1 MAAKET
7 GLFKRIAAALERL
20 APAAIA
26 AAAPAKGDAFVWE
39 PGHGGLISP
48 GRVAERAAC
57 PAQGIDGA
65 RDTLFENTRRF
76 AQGLPAN
83 NALLWGARAAW
94 ARARWSRRCMPRSTA
109 RPSRAKA
116 SSWSRFI
123 ARKSQPCPPCC
134 ASCAPT
140 ARRFLLYCDDLSSTR
155 DDTSYKSLKAALEG
169 GIEGRPANVLL
180 YATSN
185 RRHLMPREMM
195 ENERSTA
202 INPSE
207 AVEEKVSLSDRFGL
221 WLGFHNCSQDE
232 YLAMVDGYAQH
243 YRLAVDGLHA
253 RALAWSKHPRQPL
266 RPRRLAVHPGRRG
279 GDGEEVVASRHPSR
293 LASFAMLR
301 TLAPQDDDFRKPCI
315 LKKARHPEVRAKR
328 ASKGDAP
335 ALQLAALI
343 RSHHDASRQQ
353 RLGIDRGACRGGS
366 RNGVAARRRR
376 RSPPAVAITC
386 PATTLSARLTR
397 MELTCA

>member
-48 GRVAERAAC
+48 GRVANVPLALLK
-57 PAQGIDGA
+57 GIDGA

-83 NALLWGARAAW
+83 NALLWGARGMGKSSLVKAVHAEINRT
-94 ARARWSRRCMPRSTA
+94 AKQGQGLVLVEIHREEIATLPSLLRILRAD
-109 RPSRAKA
+109 
-116 SSWSRFI
+116 
-123 ARKSQPCPPCC
+123 
-134 ASCAPT
+134 
-140 ARRFLLYCDDLSSTR
+140 ARRFLLYCDDLSFDK

-232 YLAMVDGYAQH
+232 YLAMVDAYAEH
-243 YRLAVDGLHA
+243 YKLAVDGLHA
-253 RALAWSKHPRQPL
+253 RALAWANTR
-266 RPRRLAVHPGRRG
+266 
-279 GDGEEVVASRHPSR
+279 
-293 LASFAMLR
+293 
-301 TLAPQDDDFRKPCI
+301 
-315 LKKARHPEVRAKR
+315 
-328 ASKGDAP
+328 
-335 ALQLAALI
+335 
-343 RSHHDASRQQ
+343 
-353 RLGIDRGACRGGS
+353 GS
-366 RNGVAARRRR
+366 RSGRVAWQFIQDA
-376 RSPPAVAITC
+376 AG
-386 PATTLSARLTR
+386 
-397 MELTCA
+397 ELGKSLE